1 MDAARECGLIESLSK
16 RAAVAV
22 AKFVAMFDRL
32 SLVASAPV
40 EEMLG
45 HVLSESG
52 YRQLLIDSDDE
63 EDQERLANIE
73 ELLTA
78 ARQFDEKHPGDGA
91 LEAFLEEACLVN
103 DTDAWEAE
111 DDRVTL
117 MTLHA
122 SKGLEF
128 PVVFIV
134 ALEEGLMPHER
145 SRQDEAMLEEER
157 RLLFVGITRAQ
168 EELELSLAVYRE
180 FRGQRRLT
188 VPSLFLIEL
197 PRGEMHM
204 IEPVGEPSLADESEH
219 AHEEPRGRVA
229 LGNESATTADDG
241 FVEPPAAIE
250 PTAIGRRR
258 GAPVGDGGRIGTCG
272 RVARARAGC
281 PEAFYKGWWLS
292 IREYGLGKVVAL
304 SGNGPRRSATVAFA
318 SPAGQ
323 KRFML
328 MHSDLRPIKNG

>member
-1 MDAARECGLIESLSK
+1 
-16 RAAVAV
+16 
-22 AKFVAMFDRL
+22 
-32 SLVASAPV
+32 
-40 EEMLG
+40 
-45 HVLSESG
+45 
-52 YRQLLIDSDDE
+52 
-63 EDQERLANIE
+63 
-73 ELLTA
+73 LTA

-103 DTDAWEAE
+103 DTDAWAAE

-128 PVVFIV
+128 PAVFIV

-145 SRQDEAMLEEER
+145 TRQDEAMLEEER

-168 EELELSLAVYRE
+168 EELELSRAVYRE

-188 VPSLFLIEL
+188 VPSLFLVEL
-197 PRGEMHM
+197 PRGEMEM
-204 IEPVGEPSLADESEH
+204 MESSSPANVEWDESDQSH
-219 AHEEPRGRVA
+219 AEPDGELPWETEVHD
-229 LGNESATTADDG
+229 ETAQIDAAHDE
-241 FVEPPAAIE
+241 FVEQPAAIE
-250 PTAIGRRR
+250 RSSATAQPPTAVAIRPLVTAAEVERAESPQL
-258 GAPVGDGGRIGTCG
+258 APVSPDT
-272 RVARARAGC
+272 
-281 PEAFYKGWWLS
+281 FYQGMVVKHPV
-292 IREYGLGKVVAL
+292 YGLGKVVAL

-318 SPAGQ
+318 SSAGQ